1 MGVNKYF
8 AGCHPSSH
16 GERDWF
22 GEKGLGLTLQTFNP
36 LGICLFFFSLSLS
49 GVWQIFPIVLKKK
62 GGKGSG
68 FEAWFPSGS

>member
-8 AGCHPSSH
+8 AGCHPLATGRGIGS
-16 GERDWF
+16 
-22 GEKGLGLTLQTFNP
+22 GEKGLRLTLQTFNP